1 MNPKPL
7 SSAKDEDARLAEQAL
22 LRAAQKARL
31 LAAQTRTPYVV
42 VRDGQL
48 YSELVGMLDKD
59 MNSDV
64 FTKDMDK

>member
-1 MNPKPL
+1 
-7 SSAKDEDARLAEQAL
+7 L

-48 YSELVGMLDKD
+48 CSEIVGMLDKD
-59 MNSDV
+59 MNVVVLAEDV
-64 FTKDMDK
+64 DK